1 MYTYI
6 FYMRKSST
14 KRPTQGTKNAY
25 VYIFHVSKLKHSII
39 KNELIVVSSEL
50 DFNTEYDVFH
60 NE

>member
-50 DFNTEYDVFH
+50 DFDTE
-60 NE
+60 